1 MKLSLK
7 ASLSFVSDSPPILPA
22 VKTTDDN
29 YQTRAM
35 RKFPLKPLL
44 LATLLSAAPPVFA
57 APNLDEAIQAAVQ
70 RHPLLQQAAAER
82 ALGKGYRQQADS
94 WLGGDLSASLSY
106 YSDQIGSDEGYR
118 EMEAGVSLP
127 LWMPGQRDARQ
138 NLARAIGEQ
147 ADASTA
153 LLRWQVAG
161 EVLELIWSLRLVASD
176 EELADAQWASA
187 RQLEKAVERRVGAGE
202 LARADL
208 LMVQQ
213 DTLSREVEHENA
225 RMAMDSA
232 MATWQAYTGLNE
244 VPTLPTDQLPLEKTL
259 HISHPLLQR
268 EQRRVAQMTARR
280 DDSRRQRQSAPEMTL
295 YAKRDR
301 GSAQDPFGN
310 SLGAEISLPFGSKY
324 SMAPQVAE
332 SEAALAEA
340 RMGLASAKRNL
351 ELKRVQTHQELKRS
365 KKALALAKRQNQLAD
380 TRMTMNQRAFDL
392 GESDLFLL
400 LQARSQAAAAARN
413 LTRSRIEYRRA
424 VSRHNHLLGEV
435 PQ

>member
-1 MKLSLK
+1 MYKIS
-7 ASLSFVSDSPPILPA
+7 
-22 VKTTDDN
+22 
-29 YQTRAM
+29 
-35 RKFPLKPLL
+35 LKPLL
-44 LATLLSAAPPVFA
+44 LAALLGTVPLVFA

-70 RHPLLQQAAAER
+70 RHPQFQQADSER

-94 WLGGDLSASLSY
+94 WLGGDPSASLSY
-106 YSDQIGSDEGYR
+106 YSDQVGSDNGYR
-118 EMEAGVSLP
+118 EMEAAVSLP

-138 NLARAIGEQ
+138 NLAQAISAQ
-147 ADASTA
+147 ADASMA

-161 EVLELIWSLRLVASD
+161 EVLELIWSLRLIASD

-225 RMAMDSA
+225 RMARDSA
-232 MATWQAYTGLNE
+232 TATWQAYTGLAE
-244 VPTLPTDQLPLEKTL
+244 VPALPADQPPLGKKL
-259 HISHPLLQR
+259 GISHPLLQR
-268 EQRRVAQMTARR
+268 EQLRVAQMTARR
-280 DDSRRQRQSAPEMTL
+280 NDSRRQRQSAPEVTL

-301 GSAQDPFGN
+301 GSVEDPFGN

-324 SMAPQVAE
+324 STAPQVAE
-332 SEAALAEA
+332 SEAALARA
-340 RMGLASAKRNL
+340 RMGLAAAKRRL
-351 ELKRVQTHQELKRS
+351 ELKQVQIDQALKRS
-365 KKALALAKRQNQLAD
+365 KKALALAERQNQLAD
-380 TRMTMNQRAFDL
+380 TRMSMSQRAFDL

-413 LTRSRIEYRRA
+413 LTRTRIEYQRA
-424 VSRHNHLLGEV
+424 VSRYNHLLGEI

>member
-1 MKLSLK
+1 MYKIS
-7 ASLSFVSDSPPILPA
+7 
-22 VKTTDDN
+22 
-29 YQTRAM
+29 
-35 RKFPLKPLL
+35 LKPLL
-44 LATLLSAAPPVFA
+44 LAALLGTVPLVFA

-70 RHPLLQQAAAER
+70 RHPQFQQADSER

-94 WLGGDLSASLSY
+94 WLGGDPSASLSY
-106 YSDQIGSDEGYR
+106 YSDQVGSDNGYR
-118 EMEAGVSLP
+118 EMEAAVSLP

-138 NLARAIGEQ
+138 NLAQAISAQ
-147 ADASTA
+147 ADASMA

-161 EVLELIWSLRLVASD
+161 EVLELIWSLRLIASD

-225 RMAMDSA
+225 RMARDSA
-232 MATWQAYTGLNE
+232 TATWQAYTGLAE
-244 VPTLPTDQLPLEKTL
+244 VPALPADQPPLGKKL
-259 HISHPLLQR
+259 GISHPLLQR
-268 EQRRVAQMTARR
+268 EQLRVAQMTARR
-280 DDSRRQRQSAPEMTL
+280 NDSRRQRQSAPEVTL

-301 GSAQDPFGN
+301 GSVEDPFGN

-324 SMAPQVAE
+324 STAPQVAE
-332 SEAALAEA
+332 SEAALARA
-340 RMGLASAKRNL
+340 RMGLAAAKRRL
-351 ELKRVQTHQELKRS
+351 ELKQVQIDQALKRS
-365 KKALALAKRQNQLAD
+365 KKALALAERQNQLAD
-380 TRMTMNQRAFDL
+380 TRMSMNQRAFDL

-413 LTRSRIEYRRA
+413 LTRTRIEYQRA
-424 VSRHNHLLGEV
+424 VSRYNHLLGEI

>member
-1 MKLSLK
+1 
-7 ASLSFVSDSPPILPA
+7 
-22 VKTTDDN
+22 
-29 YQTRAM
+29 M
-35 RKFPLKPLL
+35 RKFFLKPLL
-44 LATLLSAAPPVFA
+44 LATLLGAAPPAFA

-94 WLGGDLSASLSY
+94 WLGGDPSASLSY

-187 RQLEKAVERRVGAGE
+187 RQLEKAVERRVEAGE

-213 DTLSREVEHENA
+213 DTLSREVEHENS
-225 RMAMDSA
+225 RMALESA

-244 VPTLPTDQLPLEKTL
+244 VPSLPVDQSPLEKAL
-259 HISHPLLQR
+259 HISHPRLQR

-301 GSAQDPFGN
+301 GSAQDSFGN

-324 SMAPQVAE
+324 STAPQVAE
-332 SEAALAEA
+332 SEAALAQA
-340 RMGLASAKRNL
+340 RMGLASAKRSL

-413 LTRSRIEYRRA
+413 LTRSHIEYRRA
-424 VSRHNHLLGEV
+424 VSRHNHLLGEI

>member
-1 MKLSLK
+1 MIEP
-7 ASLSFVSDSPPILPA
+7 ALSFASDSTLILLV
-22 VKTTDDN
+22 VKTASN
-29 YQTRAM
+29 HQMKAM
-35 RKFPLKPLL
+35 CKFPLKPFL
-44 LATLLSAAPPVFA
+44 LAALLGTAPPVLA
-57 APNLDEAIQAAVQ
+57 APNLGEAIQAAVQ
-70 RHPLLQQAAAER
+70 RHPQFQQAANER

-94 WLGGDLSASLSY
+94 WLGGDPSASLSY
-106 YSDQIGSDEGYR
+106 YSDQVGSDNGYR
-118 EMEAGVSLP
+118 EMEAAVSLP
-127 LWMPGQRDARQ
+127 LWIPGQRDARQ
-138 NLARAIGEQ
+138 NLAQAISEQ
-147 ADASTA
+147 ADASMA

-161 EVLELIWSLRLVASD
+161 EVLELIWALRLAASD

-213 DTLSREVEHENA
+213 DTLSREVAHENA
-225 RMAMDSA
+225 RMALDSA
-232 MATWQAYTGLNE
+232 AATWQAYTGLAE
-244 VPTLPTDQLPLEKTL
+244 VPALPADRPPLEKNLGT
-259 HISHPLLQR
+259 SHPLLQR

-280 DDSRRQRQSAPEMTL
+280 NDSRRQRQSAPEVTL

-324 SMAPQVAE
+324 STAPQVAE
-332 SEAALAEA
+332 SEAALAQA
-340 RMGLASAKRNL
+340 RMGLAAAKRRL
-351 ELKRVQTHQELKRS
+351 ELKQVQIAQELKRS
-365 KKALALAKRQNQLAD
+365 KKALALAERQNQLAD
-380 TRMTMNQRAFDL
+380 TRMSMNQRAFDL

-413 LTRSRIEYRRA
+413 LIRTRIEYQRA
-424 VSRHNHLLGEV
+424 VSRYNHLLGEI

>member
-1 MKLSLK
+1 MKTV
-7 ASLSFVSDSPPILPA
+7 F
-22 VKTTDDN
+22 N
-29 YQTRAM
+29 HQMRAM
-35 RKFPLKPLL
+35 YKFSLKPLL
-44 LATLLSAAPPVFA
+44 LAALLGTAPPVFA
-57 APNLDEAIQAAVQ
+57 APNLGEAIQAAVQ
-70 RHPLLQQAAAER
+70 RHPQFQQAASER

-94 WLGGDLSASLSY
+94 WLGGDPSASLSY
-106 YSDQIGSDEGYR
+106 YSDRVGSDNGYR
-118 EMEAGVSLP
+118 EMEAAVSLP

-138 NLARAIGEQ
+138 NLAQAISAQ
-147 ADASTA
+147 ADASMA

-213 DTLSREVEHENA
+213 DSLSREVEHENT
-225 RMAMDSA
+225 RMARDSA
-232 MATWQAYTGLNE
+232 TAAWQAYTGLAE
-244 VPTLPTDQLPLEKTL
+244 VPALPAGQLPLEKNL
-259 HISHPLLQR
+259 GISHPLLQR
-268 EQRRVAQMTARR
+268 EQLRVAQMTARR
-280 DDSRRQRQSAPEMTL
+280 NDSRRQRQSAPEVTL

-301 GSAQDPFGN
+301 GSAADSFGN

-324 SMAPQVAE
+324 STAPQVAE
-332 SEAALAEA
+332 SEAALARA
-340 RMGLASAKRNL
+340 RMGLAAAKRRL
-351 ELKRVQTHQELKRS
+351 ELKQVRIDQELQRS
-365 KKALALAKRQNQLAD
+365 QKALALAERQSQLAD
-380 TRMTMNQRAFDL
+380 TRMSMNQRAFDL

-413 LTRSRIEYRRA
+413 LTRTRIEYQRA
-424 VSRHNHLLGEV
+424 VSRYNHLLGEI